1 MPFGQ
6 GADANSMRTN
16 SVSLEQAY
24 VDMLYGLLDTARER
38 AREALTVTHATG
50 TSGGTFQARVE
61 REVTAGEQA
70 RRLAQLEGVEYG
82 LCFGRTDASPGEAG
96 LGEVSAEEGSMGEV
110 SAEEGAS
117 AEVASGT
124 L

>member
-6 GADANSMRTN
+6 GAEANSARTD

-38 AREALTVTHATG
+38 ARQALTVTHAT
-50 TSGGTFQARVE
+50 SAVGGTFQARVE

-70 RRLAQLEGVEYG
+70 RRLAQLEGVEHG
-82 LCFGRTDASPGEAG
+82 LCFGRTDSGPGEAG
-96 LGEVSAEEGSMGEV
+96 YQEAGHQEAVTEAGPD
-110 SAEEGAS
+110 A
-117 AEVASGT
+117 
-124 L
+124 

>member
-6 GADANSMRTN
+6 GAEANSARTN

-50 TSGGTFQARVE
+50 ASGGTFQARVE
-61 REVTAGEQA
+61 REVTAGGQA
-70 RRLAQLEGVEYG
+70 RRLVQLEGVEHG
-82 LCFGRTDASPGEAG
+82 LCFGRTDAGQEEVGPAGDAG
-96 LGEVSAEEGSMGEV
+96 LTDNARP
-110 SAEEGAS
+110 A
-117 AEVASGT
+117 
-124 L
+124 